1 MVNTEERTHS
11 NAKWVHFRLQSR
23 LGGVIQNKYYQQ
35 EQKKKN
41 LSKTPST
48 KAKRS
53 ICMSKTET
61 RSSKKEQWIEAK
73 KKSINQ
79 VYERMMEKYNKLV
92 RCIG

>member
-35 EQKKKN
+35 EQKKILVKPRQPR
-41 LSKTPST
+41 LKGAYVCQKLRLGLP
-48 KAKRS
+48 
-53 ICMSKTET
+53 
-61 RSSKKEQWIEAK
+61 KKEQWIEAK